1 MSEHEN
7 GKEMTAATG
16 AGSESSGAAGKPAPL
31 SRRDLLKRALM
42 AGAFLPQGF
51 PQGFPGRGGRRGARV
66 IDPSQIPT
74 YKHRTLPLTRFPAL
88 QTEFD
93 RARSSA
99 TLSRNNAFRE
109 QVAPLSFKI
118 PADFPGARSVVVVA
132 AFAKPM
138 IVTFRLDG
146 NPYRILVPPQYYTDD
161 LNAESLKDI
170 VQKEIIKKAGSRVV
184 DVSERIPLKLLAA
197 RSGLGNYGR
206 NNLIFVDGMGSY
218 NLLYAFLTD
227 HQFPDVGWTELYVV
241 EHCRRCDHCD
251 RICPTGCILRSDFVI
266 NIDRCLTLYN
276 ENPGTFPAW
285 LPRDVHHALMG
296 CIKCQSPC
304 PVNRGIAELYGTL
317 EEVSEEETRKI
328 LKGMPDEPLLKS
340 LQRKLR
346 QFPGAESRER
356 FPVLTRNLG
365 ALMRSQV

>member
-1 MSEHEN
+1 MTDQEK
-7 GKEMTAATG
+7 GKTLTTPADDS
-16 AGSESSGAAGKPAPL
+16 SESSQAAGKPAPL

-42 AGAFLPQGF
+42 AGVFVPQGF
-51 PQGFPGRGGRRGARV
+51 PQGFPGRGGRRGARA

-74 YKHRTLPLTRFPAL
+74 YKYRTLPVTRFPAL
-88 QTEFD
+88 QAEFD

-99 TLSRNNAFRE
+99 TLSRNKAFRDE
-109 QVAPLSFKI
+109 VAPLSFKL

-138 IVTFRLDG
+138 FVSFRLDG
-146 NPYRILVPPQYYTDD
+146 NPYRVLVPPQYYTDEV
-161 LNAESLKDI
+161 NAKSLRDI
-170 VQKEIIKKAGSRVV
+170 VQRDIIKIAERRVV
-184 DVSERIPLKLLAA
+184 DVTERVPLKLLAA

-227 HQFPDVGWTELYVV
+227 HQFPDDGWTELYVV

-276 ENPGTFPAW
+276 ENPGAFPGW
-285 LPRDVHHALMG
+285 MPRDAHHALMG
-296 CIKCQSPC
+296 CLKCQSPC

-317 EEVSEEETRKI
+317 EDVSEEETRRI
-328 LKGMPDEPLLKS
+328 LKGTPDEPLLKS
-340 LQRKLR
+340 LQRKLK
-346 QFPGAESRER
+346 QFPAAESRES

-365 ALMRSQV
+365 VLVRSQV